1 MTASPQFW
9 PTNYQHFV
17 MTDYPKLMTNYHHW
31 EFSMMTDYQ
40 QKQTPPLARCHL
52 QRYFVLALIRN
63 YPDLRW
69 HDALSL
75 SELSISGFQKFICS
89 TTFKRVP
96 WIQMVELTGQSGCT
110 GLSELKTVET
120 SKNLWIQGEKHPCSE
135 DRKKKNEWLENVF
148 CHVDPL
154 TGNNPI
160 PRT

>member
-17 MTDYPKLMTNYHHW
+17 MTDYPKLMTNYQHW

-75 SELSISGFQKFICS
+75 SELSISGFQKLICS
-89 TTFKRVP
+89 ITFKRVHEFK
-96 WIQMVELTGQSGCT
+96 WLSSRANLDVQ
-110 GLSELKTVET
+110 GLVNLRPLRHPKICGFKEKNIHAPKTE
-120 SKNLWIQGEKHPCSE
+120 
-135 DRKKKNEWLENVF
+135 KKKRMVRECFLSCWSPNWE
-148 CHVDPL
+148 
-154 TGNNPI
+154 
-160 PRT
+160 